1 MGYYGDDDWK
11 KKYEEE
17 ERKRKIK
24 AQKAWDEKYSKLK
37 PQETWKDKEGGQT
50 RITFLDWVK
59 ETDDEVKT
67 KTTMFT
73 FYTKNKGSV
82 EYMHTST
89 SKSQRF
95 FVATGP
101 LAGQRKTVEQAGE
114 AYYLFNY
121 SSRDWNNEGIP
132 HVILVHKDNLK

>member
-1 MGYYGDDDWK
+1 MDDWQ
-11 KKYEEE
+11 KKYEEQC
-17 ERKRKIK
+17 RKDKIK
-24 AQKAWDEKYSKLK
+24 AQKAWDEKYSKLE
-37 PQETWKDKEGGQT
+37 PQETWKDGDSGI

-67 KTTMFT
+67 KTTVFT
-73 FYTKNKGSV
+73 FFAKNKGAV
-82 EYMHTST
+82 EYMHSYT

-114 AYYLFNY
+114 DYYLFNY
-121 SSRDWNNEGIP
+121 STRDWKNEGIP